1 MAASDS
7 WPSHVHERGF
17 FCDFEPIRTASGP
30 SRRVTRR
37 WRLHETAPPRRRL
50 HDHTRAHARRRRSHA
65 GTLSRDEILTAL
77 KEDKRV
83 IGFMR
88 ECKEAVLR
96 DLLDP
101 EKIEANLE
109 EVDADK
115 SGEIDMEEWI
125 NAARISAS
133 RRVVVSSLC

>member
-1 MAASDS
+1 MK
-7 WPSHVHERGF
+7 G
-17 FCDFEPIRTASGP
+17 
-30 SRRVTRR
+30 
-37 WRLHETAPPRRRL
+37 
-50 HDHTRAHARRRRSHA
+50 
-65 GTLSRDEILTAL
+65 
-77 KEDKRV
+77 DKRV
-83 IGFMR
+83 LGFR
-88 ECKEAVLR
+88 AEGKEAVLR